1 MTETEKNIRS
11 LSPHECNKLLER
23 NKESKDFVVWDLRS
37 PEKYHK
43 NKLKGAINF
52 NYDDENFDDELEK
65 LDRNKIYLIYCSS
78 KAKSNIVF
86 GMMEDL
92 GFKNVYKI
100 EGGIT
105 AWFKAGFSLE
115 HDE

>member
-1 MTETEKNIRS
+1 MTKTEKIFCY
-11 LSPHECNKLLER
+11 LSPEECNKMLAKYR
-23 NKESKDFVVWDLRS
+23 NSKDFVLWDLRS

-43 NKLKGAINF
+43 NKIKGAINF
-52 NYDDENFDDELEK
+52 NYDNDNFDNDLEK
-65 LDRNKIYLIYCSS
+65 LDRNKVYLIYCSLR
-78 KAKSNIVF
+78 AKSNIVF

-92 GFKNVYKI
+92 EFKNVYNL

-105 AWFKAGFSLE
+105 AWYEAGLPLE